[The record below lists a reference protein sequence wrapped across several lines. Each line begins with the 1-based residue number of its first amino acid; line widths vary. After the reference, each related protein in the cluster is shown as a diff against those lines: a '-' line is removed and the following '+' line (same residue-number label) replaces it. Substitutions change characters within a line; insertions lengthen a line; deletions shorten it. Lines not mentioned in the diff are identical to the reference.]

1 MIEDLRQPLD
11 VSLLGEDGTEF
22 RGNLALS
29 QFPRLCAELAEARG
43 DVRVRLR
50 FEREEGG
57 LRAMGGE
64 MQTELALTCQ
74 RCLQPLP
81 LPVETKFRLA
91 LLTAADDPD
100 LLPEQMEAVTLNSA
114 QVNVLELLEDELL
127 LCLPIAPRHR
137 GAEKCAAPQRR
148 AGSMFG
154 EAEIGERQ
162 SPFAVLR
169 DLPLKQPP
177 EKH

>member
-1 MIEDLRQPLD
+1 VIEDLRQPLD

-22 RGNLALS
+22 RGNLAVS
-29 QFPRLCAELAEARG
+29 QFPRLCAELAETRG
-43 DVRVRLR
+43 DVLVRLG
-50 FEREEGG
+50 FERGEGG
-57 LRAMGGE
+57 LRIMSGE

-81 LPVETKFRLA
+81 LPVETNFRLA
-91 LLTAADDPD
+91 LLTATDDPD
-100 LLPEQMEAVTLNSA
+100 LLPQQMEAVTLNSA

-137 GAEKCAAPQRR
+137 GTEKCAAPRRR
-148 AGSMFG
+148 AGSTFG
-154 EAEIGERQ
+154 QAEIGERQ